1 MKRVVVIIAVLA
13 LGYLA
18 WPFLSMYQLGKAVDA
33 GDQAKLERKVD
44 WDQLRAHLKTD
55 LAETANQ
62 AAANFAGGDEGIK
75 GLLKAVISSTVGKTA
90 VDGLVDN
97 LVTAEYVAEASRQFN
112 ADDAAAGKQVER
124 NEMVEKF
131 IADPL
136 KHISWAFFTS
146 PTEFNVTLREG
157 RAAEDQKVGLNFAL
171 QGLGWKLVRV
181 VPPAGYAPSAG

>member
-1 MKRVVVIIAVLA
+1 MIVIIAVLA

-44 WDQLRAHLKTD
+44 WPQLRTHLKTD
-55 LAETANQ
+55 LAETATQ
-62 AAANFAGGDEGIK
+62 AAASFAGNDDGIK
-75 GLLKAVISSTVGKTA
+75 GLLKSVIGSAVAETA
-90 VDGLVDN
+90 LDGLVDT
-97 LVTAEYVAEASRQFN
+97 LVTAEYVAEASKQFN
-112 ADDAAAGKQVER
+112 AEDEAAGGTVER
-124 NEMVEKF
+124 DELAEKI

-136 KHISWAFFTS
+136 KHLSWAFFTS

-157 RAAEDQKVGLNFAL
+157 RAADDQKVGLDFAL

-181 VPPAGYAPSAG
+181 IPPAGYAPSAG